1 MRYFRRSMRITVAA
15 AGGPIAAAQRWSVR
29 WGSVPRIV
37 SVLRAPYRAHVH
49 SEKPNRSEDR
59 LRHRRELNA
68 WSAGVTAV
76 P

>member
-37 SVLRAPYRAHVH
+37 SVLRAPYRARVH
-49 SEKPNRSEDR
+49 SEKPNSERRSSTVSTRIKMRGLLE
-59 LRHRRELNA
+59 
-68 WSAGVTAV
+68 
-76 P
+76 

>member
-1 MRYFRRSMRITVAA
+1 MRYFKRSMRITVAA

-37 SVLRAPYRAHVH
+37 SVLRAPYRAHEH

-59 LRHRRELNA
+59 LRYRRELNA
-68 WSAGVTAV
+68 GLLE
-76 P
+76 